1 MRSGLLSVFIFC
13 LASAAFS
20 ADTVIFGGMRL
31 TYSGKGYCVASPY
44 SNGGKW
50 DVWDLKVVD
59 DAALAAKATLTIR
72 PLENDPTN
80 FCVKIRSLSAPAL
93 RSLKITFP
101 PGGNG
106 VGYLK
111 DLYVDS
117 AMQSVTILGGDLG
130 SNEAGDGLV
139 SIKGSVEQLKI
150 SGLKH
155 KDKATGELTYWGG
168 DLWADVSIK
177 GNLGS
182 CLITGG
188 NYSFLPG
195 LEEQRLA
202 CFNVSGTV
210 KKFALKSYLM
220 KDNKGLSYLKGGF
233 ASADL
238 TASSSIE
245 NLTVTGGG
253 WQNGLIKAQRLGKV
267 AVSGPSASALALP
280 APREDYGLLNAS
292 LRTLNDAN
300 PGNFT
305 NYYMGAV
312 SLRSVNARNSLI
324 SSHGSLKSLKVG
336 ADKSGEGGTIS
347 NTFVYAGVGYENDYI
362 SSPVIFASAPNSG
375 ILQAGTNLVFTLP
388 FSVTNLPSEGVSSIS
403 IASRGLAWG
412 CFISNAVNETF
423 SGFDMYD
430 VSGENA
436 VSGTF
441 VWDPALGDFDFS
453 GTEYYTLTNIKIRV
467 SYGAS
472 PRKHTELPLTIR
484 VRQKKKEVTSTNF
497 IHSVSTTAPKRNVF
511 PGNIGSVNCGRAF
524 SSFFAGGLLFG
535 SDNTSEHATY
545 MGSLNSFKASEEAK
559 ANYLYSKKTIKLDKT
574 FDYEGNEVWIGG
586 TRIKSPIK

>member
-13 LASAAFS
+13 LAAAAFS

-59 DAALAAKATLTIR
+59 NAALAAKATLTIR

-117 AMQSVTILGGDLG
+117 AMQSITILGGDLG

-195 LEEQRLA
+195 LKEQRLA

-220 KDNKGLSYLKGGF
+220 KDDKGLAYLKGGF

-238 TASSSIE
+238 AAASSID
-245 NLTVTGGG
+245 NLTITGGG
-253 WQNGLIKAQRLGKV
+253 WQNGLVKAQRIGKV
-267 AVSGPSASALALP
+267 SVSGPNPQAAFLP
-280 APREDYGLLNAS
+280 APKEDYGLLNAS
-292 LRTLNDAN
+292 LRTMSDAN
-300 PGNFT
+300 PDNFT

-312 SLRSVNARNSLI
+312 SLRSVNARDSLI
-324 SSHGSLKSLKVG
+324 SSHGSLKSLKAS
-336 ADKSGEGGTIS
+336 ADKSGEGGTIF
-347 NTFVYAGVGYENDYI
+347 NTFVYAGVGYENNYI

-375 ILQAGTNLVFTLP
+375 ILQAGTNCVFTLP

-412 CFISNAVNETF
+412 CFISNTVNETF

-472 PRKHTELPLTIR
+472 PRRHTELPLTIR
-484 VRQKKKEVTSTNF
+484 VRQNKKEVTSTNF
-497 IHSVSTTAPKRNVF
+497 IHSASSAAPQRKVY
-511 PGNIGSVNCGRAF
+511 PGNISAVNCCEA
-524 SSFFAGGLLFG
+524 SNSLFAGGLLLS
-535 SDNTSEHATY
+535 SDGTSEHATY
-545 MGSLNSFKASEEAK
+545 MGSLNSFKASGSAK
-559 ANYLYSKKTIKLDKT
+559 GNLLYSKKNIKLDKY
-574 FDYEGNEVWIGG
+574 FDYENNEVWIGG
-586 TRIKSPIK
+586 ARKK

>member
-1 MRSGLLSVFIFC
+1 MRKLLFLTVFLSAYGLFG
-13 LASAAFS
+13 

-59 DAALAAKATLTIR
+59 EADSGLKAALTIR
-72 PLENDPTN
+72 PLEKDPTN

-101 PGGNG
+101 PGANG
-106 VGYLK
+106 TGYLK

-117 AMQSVTILGGDLG
+117 GMQSITILGGYLG

-139 SIKGSVEQLKI
+139 SIKGPVEQLKI

-155 KDKATGELTYWGG
+155 KDKLSGSLTYWGG
-168 DLWADVSIK
+168 DLWADVNIK

-188 NYSFLPG
+188 NYSFSAG
-195 LEEQRLA
+195 RSEQRLA
-202 CFNVSGTV
+202 CFNVTGGV
-210 KKFALKSYLM
+210 KKFALRSVLF
-220 KDNKGLSYLKGGF
+220 KDEAGVVSSRGGF

-238 TASSSIE
+238 AASSSID

-253 WQNGLIKAQRLGKV
+253 WMNGLIKATKIGKV
-267 AVSGPSASALALP
+267 TVSGPNASALALP

-292 LRTLNDAN
+292 IRAISTAN
-300 PGNFT
+300 PGVFT
-305 NYYMGAV
+305 NYSIGAI
-312 SLRSVNARNSLI
+312 SLRSVNARDSLI
-324 SSHGSLKSLKVG
+324 ASHGSLKSLKVN
-336 ADKSGEGGTIS
+336 ADKSGEGGLVS
-347 NTFVYAGVGYENDYI
+347 NTFVYAGVGYENNYM
-362 SSPVIFASAPNSG
+362 SAPVIFAHAPNSG
-375 ILQAGTNLVFTLP
+375 ILQAGTNCVFTLP
-388 FSVTNLPSEGVSSIS
+388 FSVTNLPSDSASSVS

-412 CFISNAVNETF
+412 CYVSNEFDEVF
-423 SGFDMYD
+423 SGFDMWS
-430 VSGENA
+430 VSDTNA

-441 VWDPALGDFDFS
+441 VWDPTLGDFDFS

-472 PRKHTELPLTIR
+472 PRRNTELPLTIR
-484 VRQKKKEVTSTNF
+484 VRQQEKEVNSTNF
-497 IHSVSTTAPKRNVF
+497 IHSATSSEPKRSAY
-511 PGNIGSVNCGRAF
+511 PGNIGSVSCGTSM

-535 SDNTSEHATY
+535 SDGTSEHATY
-545 MGSLNSFKASEEAK
+545 MGSLSAFKTAGEAK
-559 ANYLYSKKTIKLDKT
+559 TNSLYSKKPIKLDKA

-586 TRIKSPIK
+586 ARVNGPIK

>member
-13 LASAAFS
+13 LAAAAFS

-31 TYSGKGYCVASPY
+31 SYSGKGYCVASPY

-72 PLENDPTN
+72 PLEKDPTN

-101 PGGNG
+101 PGANG

-117 AMQSVTILGGDLG
+117 AMQSITILGGDLG

-139 SIKGSVEQLKI
+139 SVKGSVEQLKI

-188 NYSFLPG
+188 NYSYLPG

-220 KDNKGLSYLKGGF
+220 KDDKGLAYLKGGF

-238 TASSSIE
+238 TASSSLD
-245 NLTVTGGG
+245 NLTIAGGG
-253 WQNGLIKAQRLGKV
+253 WQMGLVKAPKIGKV
-267 AVSGPSASALALP
+267 SVSGPNPQAAFLP
-280 APREDYGLLNAS
+280 APKEDYGLLNAS
-292 LRTLNDAN
+292 LRTLGDDT
-300 PGNFT
+300 GNFT
-305 NYYMGAV
+305 NYYLGGCAFRSANVRDSLV
-312 SLRSVNARNSLI
+312 SA
-324 SSHGSLKSLKVG
+324 HGSLKSFKAS
-336 ADKSGEGGTIS
+336 ADKNGEGGLVLNS
-347 NTFVYAGVGYENDYI
+347 FVYAGVGYENNYV
-362 SSPVIFASAPNSG
+362 SSPIIFANAPSSG
-375 ILQAGTNLVFTLP
+375 ILQAGTNCVFTLP
-388 FSVTNLPSEGVSSIS
+388 FSVTNLPPEGVSSLS
-403 IASRGLAWG
+403 VAARGLAWG

-423 SGFDMYD
+423 SGFDMYS
-430 VSGENA
+430 VSGTNA

-441 VWDPALGDFDFS
+441 VWDPALGDFDFG

-472 PRKHTELPLTIR
+472 PRRHTELPLTIR
-484 VRQKKKEVTSTNF
+484 VRQQKKEVASTNF
-497 IHSVSTTAPKRNVF
+497 IHSASTSAPQRKVY
-511 PGNIGSVNCGRAF
+511 PGNISAVNCREAQN
-524 SSFFAGGLLFG
+524 SLFAGGLLFG
-535 SDNTSEHATY
+535 SDGTSEHATY
-545 MGSLNSFKASEEAK
+545 MGSLISFKASGSAK
-559 ANYLYSKKTIKLDKT
+559 GNLLYSKKNIKLDKY
-574 FDYEGNEVWIGG
+574 FDYENNEVWIGG
-586 TRIKSPIK
+586 ARKK

>member
-1 MRSGLLSVFIFC
+1 MKIPYPVILTLALALSSF
-13 LASAAFS
+13 A

-31 TYSGKGYCVASPY
+31 NYSGKGYCVASPY

-59 DAALAAKATLTIR
+59 DAASAAKATLTIR

-101 PGGNG
+101 PGANG
-106 VGYLK
+106 TGYLK

-202 CFNVSGTV
+202 CFGVSGTV
-210 KKFALKSYLM
+210 KKFAIKSYLM
-220 KDNKGLSYLKGGF
+220 KDASGLAYLKGGF

-238 TASSSIE
+238 TAAASIDS
-245 NLTVTGGG
+245 LTIAGGG
-253 WQNGLIKAQRLGKV
+253 WQNGLVKALRIGKV
-267 AVSGPSASALALP
+267 TVSGPSAAALALP
-280 APREDYGLLNAS
+280 VPREDYGLLNAS
-292 LRTLNDAN
+292 LRTLNDVN

-305 NYYMGAV
+305 NYQMGAL
-312 SLRSVNARNSLI
+312 SLRSVNARDSLI
-324 SSHGSLKSLKVG
+324 SAHGSLKSLKAG
-336 ADKSGEGGTIS
+336 ADKSGEGGLIN
-347 NTFVYAGVGYENDYI
+347 NTFVYAGVGYENNYV
-362 SSPVIFASAPNSG
+362 SSPIIFASAPNSG
-375 ILQAGTNLVFTLP
+375 ILQAGTNCVFTLP

-403 IASRGLAWG
+403 VASRGLAWG

-430 VSGENA
+430 ISGENA

-472 PRKHTELPLTIR
+472 PRRHTELPLTIR
-484 VRQKKKEVTSTNF
+484 VRQKRKEVTSTNF
-497 IHSVSTTAPKRNVF
+497 IHSASSAAPQRSVY
-511 PGNIGSVNCGRAF
+511 PGNISAVNCREAQN
-524 SSFFAGGLLFG
+524 SLFAGGLLLS
-535 SDNTSEHATY
+535 SDGTSEHATY
-545 MGSLNSFKASEEAK
+545 MGSLNSFKASGSAK
-559 ANYLYSKKTIKLDKT
+559 GNFLYSKKNIKLDKY
-574 FDYEGNEVWIGG
+574 FDYENNEVWIGG
-586 TRIKSPIK
+586 TRKK

>member
-1 MRSGLLSVFIFC
+1 MKIPYPVILTLALALSSF
-13 LASAAFS
+13 A

-31 TYSGKGYCVASPY
+31 NYSGKGYCVASPY

-59 DAALAAKATLTIR
+59 DAASAAKATLTIR

-101 PGGNG
+101 PGANG
-106 VGYLK
+106 TGYLK

-202 CFNVSGTV
+202 CFGVSGTV
-210 KKFALKSYLM
+210 KKFAIKSYLM
-220 KDNKGLSYLKGGF
+220 KDASGLACLKGGF

-238 TASSSIE
+238 TAAASIDS
-245 NLTVTGGG
+245 LTIAGGG
-253 WQNGLIKAQRLGKV
+253 WQNGLVKALRIGKV
-267 AVSGPSASALALP
+267 TVSGPNPQAAFLP
-280 APREDYGLLNAS
+280 APKEDYGLLNAS
-292 LRTLNDAN
+292 LRTLGDDT
-300 PGNFT
+300 GNFT
-305 NYYMGAV
+305 NYYLGGCAFRSANVRDSLV
-312 SLRSVNARNSLI
+312 SA
-324 SSHGSLKSLKVG
+324 HGSLKSFKAS
-336 ADKSGEGGTIS
+336 ADKNGEGGLVLNS
-347 NTFVYAGVGYENDYI
+347 FVYAGVGYENNYV
-362 SSPVIFASAPNSG
+362 SSPIIFANAPSSG
-375 ILQAGTNLVFTLP
+375 ILQAGTNCVFTLP
-388 FSVTNLPSEGVSSIS
+388 FSVTNLPPEGVSSIS
-403 IASRGLAWG
+403 VASRGLAWG

-441 VWDPALGDFDFS
+441 VWDPALGDFDFG

-472 PRKHTELPLTIR
+472 PRRHTELPLTIR
-484 VRQKKKEVTSTNF
+484 VRQKRKEVTSTNF
-497 IHSVSTTAPKRNVF
+497 IHSASSAAPQRSVY
-511 PGNIGSVNCGRAF
+511 PGNISAVNCREAQN
-524 SSFFAGGLLFG
+524 SLFAGGLLFG
-535 SDNTSEHATY
+535 SDGTSEHATY
-545 MGSLNSFKASEEAK
+545 MGSLNSFKASGSAK
-559 ANYLYSKKTIKLDKT
+559 GNLLYSKKNIKLDKY
-574 FDYEGNEVWIGG
+574 FDYENNEVWIGG
-586 TRIKSPIK
+586 ARKK

>member
-13 LASAAFS
+13 LAAAAFS

-31 TYSGKGYCVASPY
+31 SYSGKGYCVASPY

-72 PLENDPTN
+72 PLEKDPTN

-101 PGGNG
+101 PGANG

-117 AMQSVTILGGDLG
+117 AMQSITILGGDLG

-139 SIKGSVEQLKI
+139 SVKGSVEQLKI

-188 NYSFLPG
+188 NYSYLPG

-220 KDNKGLSYLKGGF
+220 KDDKGLAYLKGGF

-238 TASSSIE
+238 TASSSLD
-245 NLTVTGGG
+245 NLTIAGGG
-253 WQNGLIKAQRLGKV
+253 WQMGLVKAPKIGKV
-267 AVSGPSASALALP
+267 SVSGPNPQAAFLP
-280 APREDYGLLNAS
+280 APKEDYGLLNAS
-292 LRTLNDAN
+292 LRTLGDDT
-300 PGNFT
+300 GNFT
-305 NYYMGAV
+305 NYYLGGCAFRSANVRDSLV
-312 SLRSVNARNSLI
+312 SA
-324 SSHGSLKSLKVG
+324 HGSLKSFKAS
-336 ADKSGEGGTIS
+336 ADKNGEGGLVLNS
-347 NTFVYAGVGYENDYI
+347 FVYAGVGYENNYV
-362 SSPVIFASAPNSG
+362 SSPIIFANAPSTG
-375 ILQAGTNLVFTLP
+375 ILQAGTNCVFTLP
-388 FSVTNLPSEGVSSIS
+388 FSVTNLPPEGVSSLS
-403 IASRGLAWG
+403 VAARGLAWG

-423 SGFDMYD
+423 SGFDMYS
-430 VSGENA
+430 VSGTNA

-441 VWDPALGDFDFS
+441 VWDPALGDFDFG

-472 PRKHTELPLTIR
+472 PRRHTELPLTIR
-484 VRQKKKEVTSTNF
+484 VRQQKKEVASTNF
-497 IHSVSTTAPKRNVF
+497 IHSASTSAPQRKVY
-511 PGNIGSVNCGRAF
+511 PGNISAVNCREAQN
-524 SSFFAGGLLFG
+524 SLFAGGLLFG
-535 SDNTSEHATY
+535 SDGTSEHATY
-545 MGSLNSFKASEEAK
+545 MGSLNSFKASGSAK
-559 ANYLYSKKTIKLDKT
+559 ANFLYSKKNIKLDKY
-574 FDYEGNEVWIGG
+574 FDYENNEVWIGG
-586 TRIKSPIK
+586 ARKK

>member
-13 LASAAFS
+13 LAAAAFS

-31 TYSGKGYCVASPY
+31 SYSGKGYCVASPY

-72 PLENDPTN
+72 PLEKDPTN

-101 PGGNG
+101 SGGNG

-117 AMQSVTILGGDLG
+117 AMQSITILGGDLG

-139 SIKGSVEQLKI
+139 SVKGSVEQLKI

-168 DLWADVSIK
+168 NLWADVSIK

-188 NYSFLPG
+188 NYSYLPG

-202 CFNVSGTV
+202 CFNVSGTI
-210 KKFALKSYLM
+210 KKFALKSYLI
-220 KDNKGLSYLKGGF
+220 KDDKGLAYLKGGF

-238 TASSSIE
+238 TASSSID
-245 NLTVTGGG
+245 NLTIAGGG
-253 WQNGLIKAQRLGKV
+253 WQTGLVKAPRIGKV
-267 AVSGPSASALALP
+267 SVSGPNPQAVFLP
-280 APREDYGLLNAS
+280 APKEDYGLLNAS
-292 LRTLNDAN
+292 LRTMSDAN
-300 PGNFT
+300 PDNFT

-312 SLRSVNARNSLI
+312 SLRSVNSRDSLI
-324 SSHGSLKSLKVG
+324 SSHGSLKSLKAS

-347 NTFVYAGVGYENDYI
+347 NTFVYAGVGYENNYV
-362 SSPVIFASAPNSG
+362 SSPIIFANAPSSG
-375 ILQAGTNLVFTLP
+375 ILQAGTNCVFTLP
-388 FSVTNLPSEGVSSIS
+388 FSVTNLPTDCVSSLS

-423 SGFDMYD
+423 SGFDMY
-430 VSGENA
+430 SFEGTNA

-472 PRKHTELPLTIR
+472 PRRHTELPLTIR
-484 VRQKKKEVTSTNF
+484 VRQQKKEIASTNF
-497 IHSVSTTAPKRNVF
+497 ICSASSAAPQRKVY
-511 PGNIGSVNCGRAF
+511 PGNISAVNCREA
-524 SSFFAGGLLFG
+524 SYSLFAGGLLFG
-535 SDNTSEHATY
+535 SDGTSEHATY
-545 MGSLNSFKASEEAK
+545 MGSLNSFKASGSAK
-559 ANYLYSKKTIKLDKT
+559 GNFLFSKKNIKLDKY
-574 FDYEGNEVWIGG
+574 FDYENNEVWIGG
-586 TRIKSPIK
+586 ARKK

>member
-13 LASAAFS
+13 LATAAFS

-59 DAALAAKATLTIR
+59 NAALAAKATLTIR

-117 AMQSVTILGGDLG
+117 AMQSITILGGDLG

-195 LEEQRLA
+195 LKEQRLA

-220 KDNKGLSYLKGGF
+220 KDALGLAYLKGGF

-238 TASSSIE
+238 AASSSID
-245 NLTVTGGG
+245 NLNIVGGG
-253 WQNGLIKAQRLGKV
+253 WQMGLVKAQRIGKV
-267 AVSGPSASALALP
+267 TVSGPNASALALP

-292 LRTLNDAN
+292 LRTMSDAN
-300 PGNFT
+300 PDNFT

-312 SLRSVNARNSLI
+312 SLRSVNARDSLI
-324 SSHGSLKSLKVG
+324 SSHGSLKSLKAS
-336 ADKSGEGGTIS
+336 ADKSGEGGTIF
-347 NTFVYAGVGYENDYI
+347 NTFVYAGVGYENNYI

-375 ILQAGTNLVFTLP
+375 ILQAGTNCVFTLP

-412 CFISNAVNETF
+412 CFISNTVNETF

-472 PRKHTELPLTIR
+472 PRRHTELPLTIM
-484 VRQKKKEVTSTNF
+484 VRQNKKEVTSTNF
-497 IHSVSTTAPKRNVF
+497 IHSASSAAPQRKVY
-511 PGNIGSVNCGRAF
+511 PGNISAVNCCEA
-524 SSFFAGGLLFG
+524 SNSLFAGGLLLS
-535 SDNTSEHATY
+535 SDGTSEHATY
-545 MGSLNSFKASEEAK
+545 MGSLNSFKASGSAK
-559 ANYLYSKKTIKLDKT
+559 GNLLYSKKNIKLDKY
-574 FDYEGNEVWIGG
+574 FDYENNEVWIGG
-586 TRIKSPIK
+586 ARKK

>member
-13 LASAAFS
+13 LAAAAFS

-31 TYSGKGYCVASPY
+31 SYSGKGYCVASPY

-72 PLENDPTN
+72 PLEKDPTN

-101 PGGNG
+101 PGANG

-117 AMQSVTILGGDLG
+117 AMQSITILGGDLG

-139 SIKGSVEQLKI
+139 SVKGSVEQLKI

-188 NYSFLPG
+188 NYSYLPG

-220 KDNKGLSYLKGGF
+220 KDDKGLAYLKGGF

-238 TASSSIE
+238 TASSSLD
-245 NLTVTGGG
+245 NLTIADGG
-253 WQNGLIKAQRLGKV
+253 WQMGLVKAPKIGKV
-267 AVSGPSASALALP
+267 SVSGPNPQAAFLP
-280 APREDYGLLNAS
+280 APKEDYGLLNAS
-292 LRTLNDAN
+292 LRTLGDDT
-300 PGNFT
+300 GNFT
-305 NYYMGAV
+305 NYYLGGCAFRSANVRDSLV
-312 SLRSVNARNSLI
+312 SA
-324 SSHGSLKSLKVG
+324 HGSLKSFKAS
-336 ADKSGEGGTIS
+336 ADKNGEGGLVS
-347 NTFVYAGVGYENDYI
+347 NSFVYAGVGYENNYV
-362 SSPVIFASAPNSG
+362 SSPIIFANAPSSG
-375 ILQAGTNLVFTLP
+375 ILQAGTNCVFTLP
-388 FSVTNLPSEGVSSIS
+388 FSVTNLPPEGVSSLS
-403 IASRGLAWG
+403 VAARGLAWG

-423 SGFDMYD
+423 SGFDMYS
-430 VSGENA
+430 VSGTNA

-441 VWDPALGDFDFS
+441 VWDPALGDFDFG

-472 PRKHTELPLTIR
+472 PRRHTELPLTIR
-484 VRQKKKEVTSTNF
+484 VRQQKKEVASTNF
-497 IHSVSTTAPKRNVF
+497 IHSASTSAPQRKVS
-511 PGNIGSVNCGRAF
+511 PGNISAVNCREAQN
-524 SSFFAGGLLFG
+524 SLFAGGLLFG
-535 SDNTSEHATY
+535 SDGTSEHATY
-545 MGSLNSFKASEEAK
+545 MGSLNSFKASGSAK
-559 ANYLYSKKTIKLDKT
+559 GNLLYSKKNIKLDKY
-574 FDYEGNEVWIGG
+574 FDYENNEVWIGG
-586 TRIKSPIK
+586 ARKK

>member
-13 LASAAFS
+13 LATAAFS

-50 DVWDLKVVD
+50 NVWDLKVVD

-72 PLENDPTN
+72 PLEKDPTN

-101 PGGNG
+101 PGANG

-117 AMQSVTILGGDLG
+117 AMQSITILGGDLG

-139 SIKGSVEQLKI
+139 SVKGSVEQLKI

-182 CLITGG
+182 CLIIGG
-188 NYSFLPG
+188 NYSYLPG

-220 KDNKGLSYLKGGF
+220 KDDKGLAYLKGGF

-238 TASSSIE
+238 TASSSLD
-245 NLTVTGGG
+245 NLTIAGGG
-253 WQNGLIKAQRLGKV
+253 WQTGLVKAPKIGKV
-267 AVSGPSASALALP
+267 SVSGPNPQAAFLP
-280 APREDYGLLNAS
+280 APKEDYGLLNAS
-292 LRTLNDAN
+292 LRTLGDDT
-300 PGNFT
+300 GNFT
-305 NYYMGAV
+305 NYYLGGCAFRSANVRDSLV
-312 SLRSVNARNSLI
+312 SA
-324 SSHGSLKSLKVG
+324 HGSLKSFKAS
-336 ADKSGEGGTIS
+336 ADKNGEGGLVLNS
-347 NTFVYAGVGYENDYI
+347 FVYAGVGYENNYV
-362 SSPVIFASAPNSG
+362 SSPIIFANAPSSG
-375 ILQAGTNLVFTLP
+375 ILQAGTNCVFTLP
-388 FSVTNLPSEGVSSIS
+388 FSVTNLPPEGVSSLS
-403 IASRGLAWG
+403 VAARGLAWG

-423 SGFDMYD
+423 SGFDIYS
-430 VSGENA
+430 VSGTNA

-441 VWDPALGDFDFS
+441 VWDPALGDFDFG

-472 PRKHTELPLTIR
+472 PRRHTELPLTIR
-484 VRQKKKEVTSTNF
+484 VRQQKKEVASTNF
-497 IHSVSTTAPKRNVF
+497 IHSASTSAPQRKVY
-511 PGNIGSVNCGRAF
+511 PGNISAVNCREAQN
-524 SSFFAGGLLFG
+524 SLFAGGLLFG
-535 SDNTSEHATY
+535 SDGTSEHATY
-545 MGSLNSFKASEEAK
+545 MGSLNSFKASGSAK
-559 ANYLYSKKTIKLDKT
+559 GNLLYSKKNIKLDKY
-574 FDYEGNEVWIGG
+574 FDYENNEVWIGG
-586 TRIKSPIK
+586 ARKK

>member
-1 MRSGLLSVFIFC
+1 M
-13 LASAAFS
+13 
-20 ADTVIFGGMRL
+20 
-31 TYSGKGYCVASPY
+31 
-44 SNGGKW
+44 
-50 DVWDLKVVD
+50 D

-72 PLENDPTN
+72 PLEKDPTN

-101 PGGNG
+101 PGANG

-117 AMQSVTILGGDLG
+117 AMQSITILGGDLG

-139 SIKGSVEQLKI
+139 SVKGSVEQLKI

-188 NYSFLPG
+188 NYSYLPG

-220 KDNKGLSYLKGGF
+220 KDDKGLAYLKGGF

-238 TASSSIE
+238 TASSSLD
-245 NLTVTGGG
+245 NLTIAGGG
-253 WQNGLIKAQRLGKV
+253 WQMGLVKAPKIGKV
-267 AVSGPSASALALP
+267 SVSGPNPQAAFLP
-280 APREDYGLLNAS
+280 APKEDYGLLNAS
-292 LRTLNDAN
+292 LRTLGDDT
-300 PGNFT
+300 GNFT
-305 NYYMGAV
+305 NYYLGGCAFRSANVRDSLV
-312 SLRSVNARNSLI
+312 SA
-324 SSHGSLKSLKVG
+324 HGSLKSFKAS
-336 ADKSGEGGTIS
+336 ADKNGEGGLVLNS
-347 NTFVYAGVGYENDYI
+347 FVYAGVGYENNYV
-362 SSPVIFASAPNSG
+362 SSPIIFANAPSSG
-375 ILQAGTNLVFTLP
+375 ILQAGTNCVFTLP
-388 FSVTNLPSEGVSSIS
+388 FSVTNLPPEGVSSLS
-403 IASRGLAWG
+403 VAARGLAWG

-423 SGFDMYD
+423 SGFDMYS
-430 VSGENA
+430 VSGTNA

-441 VWDPALGDFDFS
+441 VWDPALGDFDFG

-472 PRKHTELPLTIR
+472 PRRHTELPLTIR
-484 VRQKKKEVTSTNF
+484 VRQQKKEVASTNF
-497 IHSVSTTAPKRNVF
+497 IHSASTSAPQRKVY
-511 PGNIGSVNCGRAF
+511 PGNISAVNCREAQN
-524 SSFFAGGLLFG
+524 SLFAGGLLFG
-535 SDNTSEHATY
+535 SDGTSEHATY
-545 MGSLNSFKASEEAK
+545 MGSLNSFKASGSAK
-559 ANYLYSKKTIKLDKT
+559 GNLLYSKKNIKLDKY
-574 FDYEGNEVWIGG
+574 FDYENNEVWIGG
-586 TRIKSPIK
+586 ARKK

>member
-13 LASAAFS
+13 LATAAFS

-50 DVWDLKVVD
+50 NVWDLKVVD

-72 PLENDPTN
+72 PLEKDPTN

-101 PGGNG
+101 PGANG

-117 AMQSVTILGGDLG
+117 AMQSITILGGDLG

-139 SIKGSVEQLKI
+139 SVKGSVEQLKI

-188 NYSFLPG
+188 NYSYLPG

-220 KDNKGLSYLKGGF
+220 KDDKGLAYLKGGF

-238 TASSSIE
+238 TASSSLD
-245 NLTVTGGG
+245 NLTIAGGG
-253 WQNGLIKAQRLGKV
+253 WQMGLVKAPKIGKV
-267 AVSGPSASALALP
+267 SVSGPNPQAAFLP
-280 APREDYGLLNAS
+280 APKEDYGLLNAS
-292 LRTLNDAN
+292 LRTLGDDT
-300 PGNFT
+300 GNFT
-305 NYYMGAV
+305 NYYLGGCAFRSANVRDSLV
-312 SLRSVNARNSLI
+312 SA
-324 SSHGSLKSLKVG
+324 HGSLKSFKAS
-336 ADKSGEGGTIS
+336 ADKNGEGGLVLNS
-347 NTFVYAGVGYENDYI
+347 FVYAGVGYENNYV
-362 SSPVIFASAPNSG
+362 SSPIIFANAPSSG
-375 ILQAGTNLVFTLP
+375 ILQAGTNCVFTLP
-388 FSVTNLPSEGVSSIS
+388 FSVTNLPPEGVSSLS
-403 IASRGLAWG
+403 VAARGLAWG

-423 SGFDMYD
+423 SGFDMYS
-430 VSGENA
+430 VSGTNA

-441 VWDPALGDFDFS
+441 VWDPALGDFDFG

-472 PRKHTELPLTIR
+472 PRRHTELPLTIR
-484 VRQKKKEVTSTNF
+484 VRQQKKEVASTNF
-497 IHSVSTTAPKRNVF
+497 IHSASTSAPQRKVY
-511 PGNIGSVNCGRAF
+511 PGNISAVNCREAQN
-524 SSFFAGGLLFG
+524 SLFAGGLLFG
-535 SDNTSEHATY
+535 SDGTSEHATY
-545 MGSLNSFKASEEAK
+545 MGSLNSFKASGSAK
-559 ANYLYSKKTIKLDKT
+559 GNLLYSKKNIKLDKY
-574 FDYEGNEVWIGG
+574 FDYENNEVWIGG
-586 TRIKSPIK
+586 ARKK

>member
-1 MRSGLLSVFIFC
+1 MRSGLLLVFIFC
-13 LASAAFS
+13 LATAAFS

-72 PLENDPTN
+72 PLEKDPTN

-168 DLWADVSIK
+168 DLWADVSVK
-177 GNLGS
+177 GDLGS

-188 NYSFLPG
+188 NYSYLPG
-195 LEEQRLA
+195 LDDQRLA
-202 CFNVSGTV
+202 CFNVSGTI
-210 KKFALKSYLM
+210 KKFALKSYTM
-220 KDNKGLSYLKGGF
+220 KDALGLTYLKGGF

-238 TASSSIE
+238 IAASSID
-245 NLTVTGGG
+245 NLTIAGGG
-253 WQNGLIKAQRLGKV
+253 WQNGLVKAPRIGKV
-267 AVSGPSASALALP
+267 SVSGPNPQAAFLP
-280 APREDYGLLNAS
+280 APKEDYGLLNAS
-292 LRTLNDAN
+292 LRTMSDAN

-312 SLRSVNARNSLI
+312 SLRSVNARDSLI
-324 SSHGSLKSLKVG
+324 SSHGSLKSLKAS
-336 ADKSGEGGTIS
+336 ADKNGEGGLVS
-347 NTFVYAGVGYENDYI
+347 NSFVYAGVGYENNYI
-362 SSPVIFASAPNSG
+362 SSPIIFASAPSSG
-375 ILQAGTNLVFTLP
+375 ILQAGTNCVFTLP
-388 FSVTNLPSEGVSSIS
+388 FSVTNLPPEGVSSLS

-423 SGFDMYD
+423 SGFDMY
-430 VSGENA
+430 SFEGTNA

-453 GTEYYTLTNIKIRV
+453 GTEFYTLTNIKIRV

-472 PRKHTELPLTIR
+472 PRRHTELPLTIR
-484 VRQKKKEVTSTNF
+484 VRQNKKEVTSTNF
-497 IHSVSTTAPKRNVF
+497 IHSVSTSAPRRNTF
-511 PGNIGSVNCGRAF
+511 PGNIGPVSCGRAL

-535 SDNTSEHATY
+535 SDGTSEHATY

-559 ANYLYSKKTIKLDKT
+559 ANSLYSKKPIKLDKT

-586 TRIKSPIK
+586 SRVKTPIK

>member
-13 LASAAFS
+13 LATASFS

-31 TYSGKGYCVASPY
+31 SYSGKGYCVASPY

-72 PLENDPTN
+72 PLEKDPTN

-101 PGGNG
+101 PGANG

-117 AMQSVTILGGDLG
+117 AMQSITILGGDLG

-139 SIKGSVEQLKI
+139 SVKGSVEQLKI

-188 NYSFLPG
+188 NYSYLPG

-220 KDNKGLSYLKGGF
+220 KDDKGLAYLKGGF

-238 TASSSIE
+238 TASSSLD
-245 NLTVTGGG
+245 NLTIAGGG
-253 WQNGLIKAQRLGKV
+253 WQMGLVKAPKIGKV
-267 AVSGPSASALALP
+267 SVSGPNPQAAFLP
-280 APREDYGLLNAS
+280 APKEDYGLLNAS
-292 LRTLNDAN
+292 LRTLGDDT
-300 PGNFT
+300 GNFT
-305 NYYMGAV
+305 NYYLGGCAFRSANVRDSLV
-312 SLRSVNARNSLI
+312 SA
-324 SSHGSLKSLKVG
+324 HGSLKSFKAS
-336 ADKSGEGGTIS
+336 ADKNGEGGLVLNS
-347 NTFVYAGVGYENDYI
+347 FVYAGVGYENNYV
-362 SSPVIFASAPNSG
+362 SSPIIFANAPSSG
-375 ILQAGTNLVFTLP
+375 ILQAGTNCVFTLP
-388 FSVTNLPSEGVSSIS
+388 FSVTNLPPEGVSSLS
-403 IASRGLAWG
+403 VAARGLAWG

-423 SGFDMYD
+423 SGFDMYS
-430 VSGENA
+430 VSGTNA

-441 VWDPALGDFDFS
+441 VWDPALGDFDFG

-472 PRKHTELPLTIR
+472 PRRHTELPLTIR
-484 VRQKKKEVTSTNF
+484 VRQQKKEVASTNF
-497 IHSVSTTAPKRNVF
+497 IHSASTSAPQRKVY
-511 PGNIGSVNCGRAF
+511 PGNISAVNCREAQN
-524 SSFFAGGLLFG
+524 SLFAGGLLFG
-535 SDNTSEHATY
+535 SDGTSEHATY
-545 MGSLNSFKASEEAK
+545 MGSLNSFKASGSAK
-559 ANYLYSKKTIKLDKT
+559 GNLLYSKKNIKLDKY
-574 FDYEGNEVWIGG
+574 FDYENNEVWIGG
-586 TRIKSPIK
+586 ARKK

>member
-13 LASAAFS
+13 LATAALS

-31 TYSGKGYCVASPY
+31 SYSGKGYCVASPY

-72 PLENDPTN
+72 PLEKDPTN

-139 SIKGSVEQLKI
+139 SVKGSVEQLKI

-188 NYSFLPG
+188 NYSYLPG

-220 KDNKGLSYLKGGF
+220 KDDKGLAYLKGGF

-238 TASSSIE
+238 TASSSLD
-245 NLTVTGGG
+245 NLTIAGGG
-253 WQNGLIKAQRLGKV
+253 WQMGLVKAPRIGKV
-267 AVSGPSASALALP
+267 SVSGPNPQAVFLP
-280 APREDYGLLNAS
+280 APKEDYGLLNAS
-292 LRTLNDAN
+292 LRTLGDDT
-300 PGNFT
+300 GNFT
-305 NYYMGAV
+305 NYYLGGCAFRSANVRDSLV
-312 SLRSVNARNSLI
+312 SA
-324 SSHGSLKSLKVG
+324 HGSLKSFKAS
-336 ADKSGEGGTIS
+336 ADKNGEGGLVLNS
-347 NTFVYAGVGYENDYI
+347 FVYAGVGYENNYV
-362 SSPVIFASAPNSG
+362 SSPIIFANAPSSG
-375 ILQAGTNLVFTLP
+375 ILQAGTNCVFTLP
-388 FSVTNLPSEGVSSIS
+388 FSVTNLPPEGVSSLS
-403 IASRGLAWG
+403 VAARGLAWG

-423 SGFDMYD
+423 SGFDMYS
-430 VSGENA
+430 VSGTNA

-441 VWDPALGDFDFS
+441 VWDPALGDFDFG

-472 PRKHTELPLTIR
+472 PRRHTELPLTIR
-484 VRQKKKEVTSTNF
+484 VRQQKKEVASTNF
-497 IHSVSTTAPKRNVF
+497 IHSASTSAPQRKVY
-511 PGNIGSVNCGRAF
+511 PGNISAVNCREAQN
-524 SSFFAGGLLFG
+524 SLFAGGLLFG
-535 SDNTSEHATY
+535 SDGTSEHATY
-545 MGSLNSFKASEEAK
+545 MGSLNSFKASGSAK
-559 ANYLYSKKTIKLDKT
+559 GNLLYSKKNIKLDKY
-574 FDYEGNEVWIGG
+574 FDYENNEVWIGG
-586 TRIKSPIK
+586 ARKK